1 MLDGAASVAFA
12 SSLGVGVLFSSLTVL
27 IVQGGLTL
35 LGGQLTYLLDQRIL
49 NEVTGTGGALI
60 LGIGFLLLEI
70 RRLRIAN
77 FLPALPIAAA
87 LAALAR

>member
-1 MLDGAASVAFA
+1 MVPLPQGA
-12 SSLGVGVLFSSLTVL
+12 
-27 IVQGGLTL
+27 LTL
-35 LGGQLTYLLDQRIL
+35 LGSQLTFLLDQRIL

-77 FLPALPIAAA
+77 FLPALPVAAA
-87 LAALAR
+87 LAALAPYLHR